1 MKRTLLALAIAI
13 ALVSTA
19 FGQYKVPLSDG
30 HALSVYTNLKS
41 DYLPLF
47 DNKGLGES
55 FDKIFR
61 EYNLSSDPTVRLTVD
76 TPRLQFEVKNIQFKP
91 ELSPRL
97 VPFKEGDQTY
107 LPLGFYKDVAL
118 AIGAWAASLTTNPAS
133 PADLVSLVRGL
144 SEKPLLPSSF
154 TCAIVN
160 DSQQRLIAYG
170 SIASLKTVEFDRKI
184 CYESASGKYRFIEI
198 PETATN
204 MANLKDGKFFL
215 EKPDLNTVHP
225 TNYTIVVYKFFGLQ

>member
-1 MKRTLLALAIAI
+1 MKRTMIALAIAMTMV
-13 ALVSTA
+13 ATA
-19 FGQYKVPLSDG
+19 YGQYKVPLSDG
-30 HALSVYTNLKS
+30 HTLSVYTNLKS
-41 DYLPLF
+41 DYYSLF

-55 FDKIFR
+55 FDRIFK
-61 EYNLSSDPTVRLTVD
+61 EYNLSTDATVRLTVD

-107 LPLGFYKDVAL
+107 LPLGFYRDVAL
-118 AIGAWAASLTTNPAS
+118 ALGNWTASLTTNPAS
-133 PADLVSLVRGL
+133 PVDLVSLVRGL

-160 DSQQRLIAYG
+160 ESQQRLIAYG
-170 SIASLKTVEFDRKI
+170 TIASLKTVEFDRKV

-198 PETATN
+198 PETVSN

-215 EKPDLNTVHP
+215 EKPDPNTVYP
-225 TNYTIVVYKFFGLQ
+225 TNYTIVVYRFFGLQ